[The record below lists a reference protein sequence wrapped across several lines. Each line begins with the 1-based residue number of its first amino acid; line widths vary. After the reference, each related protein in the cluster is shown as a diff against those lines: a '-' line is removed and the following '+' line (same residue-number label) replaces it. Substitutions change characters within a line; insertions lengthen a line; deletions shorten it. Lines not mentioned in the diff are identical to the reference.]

1 MALSE
6 TLLFRQ
12 SLQRSAREWL
22 RIYREELQKVRPHGL
37 GSDGSAKS
45 QFSPVNSNSI
55 ATGRILDASYEITKD
70 DNGMYD
76 VVFGLPGYI
85 MALDQGVRPSSKYGN
100 KRSTGRRGGKSQFIK
115 SLQEWIKT
123 KNIQTELSTLSLAF
137 AIRTNI
143 LNKGIEKTD
152 ILSKI
157 NERFMNEY
165 SEQIA
170 EGYFVAME
178 DYLIN
183 NIQKIEERFNK

>member
-1 MALSE
+1 MALNE

-22 RIYREELQKVRPHGL
+22 RIYREELQKVRPHGK

-45 QFSPVNSNSI
+45 DFSPVSSNSV
-55 ATGRILDASYEITKD
+55 ASGQILDASYEITKD
-70 DNGMYD
+70 DNGNYD
-76 VVFGLPGYI
+76 IVFGLPGYI
-85 MALDQGVRPSSKYGN
+85 LAIDQGVRPSQKYGN
-100 KRSTGRRGGKSQFIK
+100 KPYEGRRGGTSPFIK
-115 SLQEWIKT
+115 SLTEWIKT

-157 NERFMNEY
+157 NERFEKEFE
-165 SEQIA
+165 EQIA
-170 EGYFVAME
+170 EGFYVSIE

-183 NIQKIEERFNK
+183 NIERIEERFR